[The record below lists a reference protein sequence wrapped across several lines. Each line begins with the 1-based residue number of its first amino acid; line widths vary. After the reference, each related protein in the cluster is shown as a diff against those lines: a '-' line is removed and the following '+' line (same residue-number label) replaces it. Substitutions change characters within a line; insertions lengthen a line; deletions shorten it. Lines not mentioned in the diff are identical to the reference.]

1 MAVTKIGDISENMK
15 NIEVTGTITNL
26 SERRRVNTRYGLADV
41 AKADLEDETGSIRI
55 NLWRDQIDCVA
66 EGKMVKV
73 INGFAKTY
81 QERLELNIGKNGQI
95 SVIEGT

>member
-15 NIEVTGTITNL
+15 NIEVTGKITNL

-73 INGFAKTY
+73 INGFTKTY

-95 SVIEGT
+95 TAIE

>member
-1 MAVTKIGDISENMK
+1 MAVTKIGDISENMQ
-15 NIEVTGTITNL
+15 NIEVTGKITNL

-41 AKADLEDETGSIRI
+41 ATATLEDDTGSIRI

-66 EGKMVKV
+66 EGKIVKV

-95 SVIEGT
+95 AVIE